1 MLLAIVSIFLSPF
14 SLPLR
19 CEDHGPFLM
28 RLIEKEIIGAEDR
41 RASLGRRACVRRPKA
56 IRLEVPTVDELQSFD
71 SSFFLREFS
80 FGTAIHVMAA
90 MAALV
95 IDKRMLRELES
106 MGFPTIR
113 ATRALYYSGNSSIED
128 AINWVLEHEGDSDVD
143 HIPQVPIDIQI
154 ESGEPLHTGE
164 EVEMKLKDLR
174 WMRNVE
180 EAAGDPTQNDDVAIG
195 GQGSG
200 GNPNPLRRGK
210 NREVEILEGEDKMP
224 SIEPISKEEMSSR
237 EQAQKK
243 REDDERRMER
253 EQEKERIRRGKRL
266 MEDKRTEEENERQ
279 RITAFRKAEKEEE
292 KKARQ
297 KIRQQLELD
306 KAERRRKLGL
316 PPENPRTGKPTP
328 LPIREGNVI
337 KGPKSIIPSMEE
349 TMKDCLRS
357 LKKNHKDDDAKVKKA
372 FQTLL
377 TYVANVVRNP
387 DNEKYRKIRLSN
399 PLFQDRV
406 AKFKEGVEFLELC
419 GFHKLE
425 DNEFLYMPRNKVEMA
440 ILNSAGLALNSALTN
455 PYFGMLSL

>member
-1 MLLAIVSIFLSPF
+1 
-14 SLPLR
+14 
-19 CEDHGPFLM
+19 
-28 RLIEKEIIGAEDR
+28 
-41 RASLGRRACVRRPKA
+41 
-56 IRLEVPTVDELQSFD
+56 
-71 SSFFLREFS
+71 
-80 FGTAIHVMAA
+80 
-90 MAALV
+90 MAALG

-128 AINWVLEHEGDSDVD
+128 AINWVLEHEGDSDID
-143 HIPQVPIDIQI
+143 HIPKVPIDIQI

-164 EVEMKLKDLR
+164 DMEMKLKDK
-174 WMRNVE
+174 NFH
-180 EAAGDPTQNDDVAIG
+180 GCIND
-195 GQGSG
+195 
-200 GNPNPLRRGK
+200 N
-210 NREVEILEGEDKMP
+210 EIDLC
-224 SIEPISKEEMSSR
+224 
-237 EQAQKK
+237 
-243 REDDERRMER
+243 
-253 EQEKERIRRGKRL
+253 RI
-266 MEDKRTEEENERQ
+266 
-279 RITAFRKAEKEEE
+279 IAFRKAEKEEE
-292 KKARQ
+292 MRARQ

-328 LPIREGNVI
+328 LPIREGN
-337 KGPKSIIPSMEE
+337 GPKSVIPSMEE
-349 TMKDCLRS
+349 TLKDCLRS

-406 AKFKEGVEFLELC
+406 AKFKEGLEFLELC

-425 DNEFLYMPRNKVEMA
+425 GNEFLYMPRSKVEMT